1 MESTLT
7 RWQPKVL
14 LTVPQTLRLSLTAV
28 TGLVLLALFGAQSV
42 GGEPVVSPGKVAQ
55 SSEASRVRA
64 AAAPNVVVFLTDDM
78 RKDDLGYLP
87 NVRNLLMKRGM
98 TFTEAQSPHP
108 LCCPARAEILS
119 GQYAQNNGVHHNSGE
134 YGGWESFD
142 PSSTIA
148 TWAQDEG
155 YATAIHGKHLNHFD
169 PDAPADPG
177 WTNFDILLEPATDFE
192 NFTFFDGDSFS
203 DDYVTTRLD
212 ERTVADID
220 AWAGRR
226 PFLIFANHVAPHIWF
241 PASAKGDGDGDRGGR
256 LPPAEAAYANALA
269 GLTPRAFGSPSFN
282 EADMRDKESVVSDRA
297 KLAPRPLKRLNLAR
311 IRSLLSVDEAVAHT
325 VAALERAGELDET
338 YIIFTSD
345 NGYALGEHRF
355 TGKDRLSEEIL
366 DVPLVVRGP
375 GIPAGTRSSR
385 MVSLVDLTE
394 TLAQLMSITPM
405 STTDGEGFVS
415 TLRDPSAPGLRDTML
430 IQTGAKD
437 PSARFPGWA
446 YRGVLTQRYSYARR
460 INNGRS
466 AGFLYDRHKD
476 PHELKNR
483 LTSER
488 YRAVRRELE
497 RRYRLLADCSGADCN
512 RDFGPLPRPGS
523 P

>member
-1 MESTLT
+1 MISPPT
-7 RWQPKVL
+7 WQPKVPF
-14 LTVPQTLRLSLTAV
+14 TVPQTLRLTLTGFA
-28 TGLVLLALFGAQSV
+28 GLVLLALVGSQAVSV
-42 GGEPVVSPGKVAQ
+42 EPAVTPGPVTQ
-55 SSEASRVRA
+55 TSETSRVPA
-64 AAAPNVVVFLTDDM
+64 ADAPNVVVFLTDDM

-87 NVRNLLMKRGM
+87 NVRKLLMKRGM

-108 LCCPARAEILS
+108 LCCPARAELLS
-119 GQYAQNNGVHHNSGE
+119 GQYAQNNGVHHNSGT

-148 TWAQDEG
+148 TWAQDAG

-169 PDAPADPG
+169 ADAPADPG
-177 WTNFDILLEPATDFE
+177 WTNFDILLEPATDYE
-192 NFTFFDGDSFS
+192 DFTFFGGDSFS

-220 AWAGRR
+220 TWAGRR
-226 PFLIFANHVAPHIWF
+226 PFMIFANHVAPHIWF
-241 PASAKGDGDGDRGGR
+241 PASEKGDGDNDRGGR
-256 LPPAEAAYANALA
+256 LPPAEAAYAQALK
-269 GLTPRAFGSPSFN
+269 GLEPRAFRAPSFN
-282 EADMRDKESVVSDRA
+282 ESDMRDKESIVSGRA

-325 VAALERAGELDET
+325 VAALERTGELDET
-338 YIIFTSD
+338 YIVFTSD

-355 TGKDRLSEEIL
+355 TGKDRLSREIL

-385 MVSLVDLTE
+385 AVSLVDLTA
-394 TLAQLMSITPM
+394 TLAQLMALSPTQI
-405 STTDGEGFVS
+405 TDGEHFVP
-415 TLRDPSAPGLRDTML
+415 TLRDPSEPGFRDTML

-437 PSARFPGWA
+437 PDTRFPGWA

-460 INNGRS
+460 INNGPT

-483 LTSER
+483 LTSTR
-488 YRAVRRELE
+488 YQPVRRELE
-497 RRYRLLADCSGADCN
+497 RRYRLLADCSGTDCN
-512 RDFGPLPRPGS
+512 RDFGPLPRPAR